1 MIPWQLLD
9 SAPIPGS
16 GKSLSL
22 YQRGGEFSIR
32 IEGREVMNSAV
43 HESEEALAER
53 ALVRIAGRPRPRVLI
68 GGLGMGFTAAAAL
81 RTLGAEGRVVVAE
94 LVPAV
99 IQWNRGPLG
108 EPAGRPLQ
116 DPRVTVREGDV
127 ASFLLKERRTYDAIL
142 LDVDNGPEDLTRRGN
157 HWLYT
162 ESGLEAAAEALR
174 TEGVLAVWSAGP
186 DRAFSRRLRRAGF
199 EVEEMRVGSKGPRGR
214 SRHTIWL
221 AGRGPCTAGKPFPRE
236 PGGPTRSGGPH

>member
-9 SAPIPGS
+9 SAPIPGNDQ
-16 GKSLSL
+16 LLRL

-32 IEGREVMNSAV
+32 IDGREVMNSAV
-43 HESEEALAER
+43 HGSEEALAEL
-53 ALVRIAGRPRPRVLI
+53 ALVRIVGRFRPRVLI

-81 RTLGAEGRVVVAE
+81 RQLGAGGRVVVAE

-99 IQWNRGPLG
+99 VKWNRAPLG
-108 EPAGRPLQ
+108 QPAGHPLQ

-127 ASFLLKERRTYDAIL
+127 ASLLGTEHRAYDAVL
-142 LDVDNGPEDLTRRGN
+142 LDVDNGPGDLTRRGN

-162 ESGLEAAAEALR
+162 RAGLETASKALR
-174 TEGVLAVWSAGP
+174 LGGVLAVWSAGP
-186 DRAFSRRLRRAGF
+186 DRAFSQRLRRAGF
-199 EVEEMRVGSKGPRGR
+199 EVDEVRVGSRGPRGR

-221 AGRGPCTAGKPFPRE
+221 AGHG
-236 PGGPTRSGGPH
+236 S

>member
-9 SAPIPGS
+9 SAPIPGNDQ
-16 GKSLSL
+16 LLRL

-32 IEGREVMNSAV
+32 IDGREVMNSAV
-43 HESEEALAER
+43 HGSEEALAEL
-53 ALVRIAGRPRPRVLI
+53 ALARIIGRSRPRVLI
-68 GGLGMGFTAAAAL
+68 GGLGLGFTTAAAL
-81 RTLGAEGRVVVAE
+81 RQLGAGGRVVVAE

-99 IQWNRGPLG
+99 VKWNRASLG
-108 EPAGRPLQ
+108 QPAGHPLQ

-127 ASFLLKERRTYDAIL
+127 ASLLGTEHQAYDAVL

-162 ESGLEAAAEALR
+162 RAGLEAASKALR
-174 TEGVLAVWSAGP
+174 PGGVLAVWSAGP
-186 DRAFSRRLRRAGF
+186 DRAFFQRLRRAGF
-199 EVEEMRVGSKGPRGR
+199 EVDEVRVGSRGPRGR

-221 AGRGPCTAGKPFPRE
+221 AGHG
-236 PGGPTRSGGPH
+236 S